1 MSRTYIKVFPGILIG
16 IGIGIVILFGFRSEF
31 VNIPGSSSKQGVYPV
46 APNVDS
52 PAPGF
57 TLNSLSGEQ
66 ISLEQYTGRPLMINF
81 WATWCGPCRLEMPLF
96 QSYHEKYG
104 TEFTILAV
112 NVGETEAE
120 VQAFVDQ
127 MSLDFDILMD
137 KNGEVE
143 SLYRIRGYPST
154 YFMDEDG
161 KIRILHLGMMSE
173 SQLIGYLE
181 ELGIIQ

>member
-1 MSRTYIKVFPGILIG
+1 
-16 IGIGIVILFGFRSEF
+16 
-31 VNIPGSSSKQGVYPV
+31 
-46 APNVDS
+46 
-52 PAPGF
+52 
-57 TLNSLSGEQ
+57 
-66 ISLEQYTGRPLMINF
+66 
-81 WATWCGPCRLEMPLF
+81 
-96 QSYHEKYG
+96 
-104 TEFTILAV
+104 
-112 NVGETEAE
+112 
-120 VQAFVDQ
+120 